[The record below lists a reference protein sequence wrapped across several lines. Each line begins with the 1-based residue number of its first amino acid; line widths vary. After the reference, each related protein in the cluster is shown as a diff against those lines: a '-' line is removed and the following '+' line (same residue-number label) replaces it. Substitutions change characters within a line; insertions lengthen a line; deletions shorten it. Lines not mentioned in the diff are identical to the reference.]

1 VSNADEVPREIGRA
15 ACGGVDMRVRTRTI
29 VAGLGASVAAMAGC
43 DEPLGFAWD
52 VRSSPGFADVPT
64 RASAPEVPTVEG
76 PCAIAD
82 AVFTPY
88 CVECHDGATAFPDL
102 RAGALGRLAGL
113 AAEGYPG
120 QTLVVPGHPGASFLY
135 LKMHAP
141 AAGQGKLMPPAGA
154 VPPELL
160 GAVAAWITAGA
171 PACAGVADPGPAEP
185 ILPVPGGAITFGAPP
200 SGYQTSAPAWAEHGT
215 CTPQQWWKYQGDTE
229 SANMHPGV
237 ACIDCHTRTD
247 DGPVFSYAGTIF
259 ANVADTDDCRGVTG
273 VAVEILD
280 AAGQV
285 LGRAVTNAA
294 GNFSWRA
301 SLLPF
306 RADYRARLTFQ
317 GRTREMKLPQPSN
330 GDCNTCHDSTGSE
343 GAPGRMVAP

>member
-1 VSNADEVPREIGRA
+1 
-15 ACGGVDMRVRTRTI
+15 MRVRTMAVI
-29 VAGLGASVAAMAGC
+29 AGLSASGGLMAGC
-43 DEPLGFAWD
+43 DEPLGFDWE
-52 VRSSPGFADVPT
+52 VRSSPGFDDVPEHGT
-64 RASAPEVPTVEG
+64 AAEIPTVEG

-82 AVFTPY
+82 NVFTPY

-102 RAGALGRLAGL
+102 RAGALGRLSGL
-113 AAEGYPG
+113 AAEAYPG
-120 QTLVVPGHPGASFLY
+120 NTLVVPGHPESSFLY

-141 AAGQGKLMPPAGA
+141 ATGQGKLMPPDGA
-154 VPPELL
+154 VASDLL
-160 GAVAAWITAGA
+160 GTVAAWITDGA
-171 PACAGVADPGPAEP
+171 PACAGVVDPGPVEP
-185 ILPVPGGAITFGAPP
+185 VIPVPGGTITFGNAPT
-200 SGYQTSAPAWAEHGT
+200 GYQTSQPAWAEQGT

-237 ACIDCHTRTD
+237 ACIDCHTRTGE
-247 DGPVFSYAGTIF
+247 GPVFSYAGTIF

-280 AAGQV
+280 AAGSV
-285 LGRAVTNAA
+285 LGRTTTNAA

-301 SLLPF
+301 EFLSF

-317 GRTREMKLPQPSN
+317 GRTREMKLPQASN
-330 GDCNTCHDSTGSE
+330 GDCNTCHDSKGTE